1 MFNLNDYWKCMLK
14 STEYNPIFYSPSLT
28 ERVTDADGG
37 VVTDFGAGRDVNDTR
52 TRPQKIYTPP
62 ASAGTFEELPKFAY
76 VNYNSDAVD
85 GGAPRFLTESNYAKA
100 LASADLPAD
109 ADAEDVD
116 GDAEL
121 LD

>member
-14 STEYNPIFYSPSLT
+14 TTEYNPIFYSPSLT
-28 ERVTDADGG
+28 KRTTDADGG
-37 VVTDFGAGRDVNDTR
+37 VVTDFGADRSDDDQR
-52 TRPQKIYTPP
+52 KRPNKIYSPP
-62 ASAGTFEELPKFAY
+62 PSAGTFEELPEFAY
-76 VNYNSDAVD
+76 VNYNDAAVD

-109 ADAEDVD
+109 ADAEDAD